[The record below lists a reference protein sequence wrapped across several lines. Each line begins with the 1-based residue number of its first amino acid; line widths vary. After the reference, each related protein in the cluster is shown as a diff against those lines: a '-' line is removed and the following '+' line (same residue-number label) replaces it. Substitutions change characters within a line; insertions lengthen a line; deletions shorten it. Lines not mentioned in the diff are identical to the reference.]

1 MSSIHLY
8 GFNHSPWCQ
17 AVLLTLHMKGLA
29 YSMTSLL
36 HPQTVLESHR
46 QGVSPIQMP
55 AMWYNGKCYYEST
68 NLIELLDLKHPQKC
82 NLFENIGEKE
92 VALNVKNI
100 LKLFPYVLTRVAGLK
115 NLQFWY
121 EWSIGQDRTS
131 SQTSKF
137 LSRFS
142 RPFTTL
148 YFWLIL
154 NAFRI
159 FVLKCAW
166 PEKKFRK
173 GIACFSDM
181 MEKNEGKY
189 LLGSD
194 IKYIDILLLGHF
206 QCMFSGS
213 NGCGALSKEVI
224 PIIDE
229 HPILWQWLKNMHQ
242 HQSLFD
248 YPYMYSRCD
257 QSLLE
262 RTGEKKLGVV
272 ERENLLGQITF
283 WIGAV
288 FLVLVWRVTLVLILL
303 MLGTRLWIKRGKPAL
318 YTAPFKF
325 KFKKIE

>member
-36 HPQTVLESHR
+36 HPKTVLESYR
-46 QGVSPIQMP
+46 QGVPVPIWMP
-55 AMWYNGKCYYEST
+55 ALWYNGKCYYEST
-68 NLIELLDLKHPQKC
+68 NLIELLDLKHQQKC
-82 NLFENIGEKE
+82 NLFKSMSEKD
-92 VALNVKNI
+92 VAFKRQKYFESVFFVI
-100 LKLFPYVLTRVAGLK
+100 TRVAGLK

-131 SQTSKF
+131 SPSSKF
-137 LSRFS
+137 LSRFF

-154 NAFRI
+154 NALRI
-159 FVLKCAW
+159 FVLKCTW
-166 PEKKFRK
+166 PEKRFRK
-173 GIACFSDM
+173 AIAYFSDM
-181 MEKNEGKY
+181 MQKNEGKY

-194 IKYIDILLLGHF
+194 ITYIDILLLGHF

-242 HQSLFD
+242 HQSLID

-257 QSLLE
+257 QSVLE
-262 RTGEKKLGVV
+262 RTGEKKIAVV

-283 WIGAV
+283 WIGAI
-288 FLVLVWRVTLVLILL
+288 FLVVVWPFTLALL
-303 MLGTRLWIKRGKPAL
+303 LWMLGTRLWKKGVKSDFS
-318 YTAPFKF
+318 PFKF
-325 KFKKIE
+325 KFKKLE